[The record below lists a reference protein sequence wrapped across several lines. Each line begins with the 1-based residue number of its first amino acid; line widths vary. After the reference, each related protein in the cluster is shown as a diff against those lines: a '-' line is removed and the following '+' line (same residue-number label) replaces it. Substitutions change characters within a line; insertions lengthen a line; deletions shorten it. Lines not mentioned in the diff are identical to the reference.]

1 MNMLIPSLFCFMIF
15 SNFIMKTKLKRVISF
30 PLEKLF
36 SKAFRLNSCE
46 STIYLLSLIGGYP
59 IGAKLISDLYAK
71 GEIKKEKAERLLAFF
86 VNCGPS
92 FLISGIGAGLL
103 GNVKIGVIIYLSELL
118 ASFIIGFIITRK
130 TDISVSKTNESPS
143 ADFGIAL
150 TESVVDATK
159 TMILICAYSVFFS
172 AVLPLIMLF
181 CKNFPQLLLQIIS
194 GVLEVTNGC
203 FSMVADNAAASVL
216 LLTGFTAFG
225 GICVIF
231 QIYSI
236 VNQSGLSLLLFLKYR
251 FLYTAISVSLVY
263 LYLRL
268 FPSVTECM
276 AINSAIRREI
286 YTVSPLASIFLIILS
301 LMLLFFQRK
310 SAKINV

>member
-1 MNMLIPSLFCFMIF
+1 MLLGITYCALFLILFFSPEIADGTKKGISVSMNMLIPSLFCFMIF

-159 TMILICAYSVFFS
+159 TMILICAYSVFLGSFTS
-172 AVLPLIMLF
+172 DYAVLQELSSTAF
-181 CKNFPQLLLQIIS
+181 
-194 GVLEVTNGC
+194 
-203 FSMVADNAAASVL
+203 ADNQR
-216 LLTGFTAFG
+216 GFG
-225 GICVIF
+225 SY
-231 QIYSI
+231 QR
-236 VNQSGLSLLLFLKYR
+236 LLFYGCR
-251 FLYTAISVSLVY
+251 
-263 LYLRL
+263 
-268 FPSVTECM
+268 
-276 AINSAIRREI
+276 
-286 YTVSPLASIFLIILS
+286 
-301 LMLLFFQRK
+301 
-310 SAKINV
+310 